1 MLLYRTLII
10 DRDVYGSHGIPV
22 LFWKSTTSVVLVPLI
37 SYLRI
42 DISRSYQFPVES
54 TSISYIC
61 NAISGSE
68 NKTRRIV
75 LDQTTRFTRNF
86 CDKSTTEMR
95 KQFLS
100 FIHVERSIIERWR
113 HDLII

>member
-1 MLLYRTLII
+1 MFLYRILII
-10 DRDVYGSHGIPV
+10 DRDVYDSYGIPV
-22 LFWKSTTSVVLVPLI
+22 PFWKSTTTGVVLI
-37 SYLRI
+37 SYLGI

-54 TSISYIC
+54 TSISHIC

-86 CDKSTTEMR
+86 GDKSTTEMR

-100 FIHVERSIIERWR
+100 FTYVERSISDGGAI
-113 HDLII
+113 